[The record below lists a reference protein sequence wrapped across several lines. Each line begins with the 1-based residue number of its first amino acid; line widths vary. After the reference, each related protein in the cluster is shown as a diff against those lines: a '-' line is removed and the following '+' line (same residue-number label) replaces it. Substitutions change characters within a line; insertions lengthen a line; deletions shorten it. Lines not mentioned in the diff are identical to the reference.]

1 MKIFRRIL
9 FIILCVAAVV
19 VALGFLLPRNIHVER
34 RLLIS
39 GTQRTIFSQV
49 NTLKNWTKWSPWL
62 ITDTNAKVLFSGP
75 ESGVGAS
82 FTWMSNDKN
91 VGNGGISIVSS
102 VYPDS
107 LEVVY
112 DFAEKGRST
121 GKFFFINENLNT
133 DVIVSLD
140 SDLGLNPVSRWIGL
154 FSDYLIGPDL
164 DKGLNKL
171 EQLVQDTL
179 RVYGFEIADYKIPAR
194 ILISVRDTSGPAT
207 VTLKIT
213 DLYKKLSLFLKS
225 KSLSPI
231 GNPVAIFHNYTN
243 RNFDIEVGLPIPAFV
258 VVPDGLNC
266 MVNVSQRVVMIK
278 FSGPYKMISSA
289 YTALQNYIVNNEL
302 EVNGPGWEEY
312 ITNPNI
318 EADSDKLQTNIYYPV
333 K

>member
-9 FIILCVAAVV
+9 FILLCISI
-19 VALGFLLPRNIHVER
+19 ALIAIGFLLPRDIHVER
-34 RLLIS
+34 RLLINGS
-39 GTQRTIFSQV
+39 QRTIFSQV
-49 NTLKNWTKWSPWL
+49 NTLRNWAKWSPWL
-62 ITDTNAKVLFSGP
+62 ITDTNTKVHFSGP

-91 VGNGGISIVSS
+91 VGNGSISIVSS

-112 DFAEKGRST
+112 DFAEKGRSI
-121 GKFFFINENLNT
+121 GKFFFIKENLNT
-133 DVIVSLD
+133 NVIVSLD
-140 SDLGLNPVSRWIGL
+140 SDLGKNPISRWIGL
-154 FSDYLIGPDL
+154 FSDQLIGPDL

-171 EQLVQDTL
+171 EHLVQDTL
-179 RVYGFEIADYKIPAR
+179 SVYGFEITDYKIPAR
-194 ILISVRDTSGPAT
+194 ILISVRDTAGPAT
-207 VTLKIT
+207 LTLKIT
-213 DLYKKLSLFLKS
+213 ELYKKLSLFLKS

-243 RNFDIEVGLPIPAFV
+243 CIFDIEVGLPIPSLV
-258 VVPDGLNC
+258 VVHNGLNC
-266 MVNVSQRVVMIK
+266 KENESQRVVMIK
-278 FSGPYKMISSA
+278 FLGPYKTISSA
-289 YTALQNYIVNNEL
+289 YTAVQNYIINNEL
-302 EVNGPGWEEY
+302 EVNGPSWEEY